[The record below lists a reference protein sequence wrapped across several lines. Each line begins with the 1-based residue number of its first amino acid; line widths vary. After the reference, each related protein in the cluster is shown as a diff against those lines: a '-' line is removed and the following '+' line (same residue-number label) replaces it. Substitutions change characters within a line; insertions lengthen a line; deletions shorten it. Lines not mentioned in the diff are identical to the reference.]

1 MDITI
6 KIQPTK
12 EGVTIAYADQ
22 NHDLIINKDRE
33 THHVDLEIDT
43 DEIDL
48 HEIDEDQLRNHL
60 ESIYGPLFQEGEED
74 KIVEHLEDEG
84 YFVANSID
92 EAVKRVKDWLKFN
105 KEEMLADAEE
115 KFIADGKW
123 LVDPDEIDEVD
134 TFEFVSDA
142 LNKKGFYI
150 LKIPSFLQGLLGGS
164 K

>member
-1 MDITI
+1 MEITI
-6 KIQPTK
+6 II
-12 EGVTIAYADQ
+12 ERFEAGVVVTYNGDA
-22 NHDLIINKDRE
+22 HELEINEDNSR
-33 THHVDLEIDT
+33 HSIDLEIELDE
-43 DEIDL
+43 DEI
-48 HEIDEDQLRNHL
+48 QNHL
-60 ESIYGPLFQEGEED
+60 ESIYGPIYKEGEED

-115 KFIADGKW
+115 KFIEDGKW

-150 LKIPSFLQGLLGGS
+150 LKIPSFLRGFLGGA